1 MLSRHY
7 IYIVPPSKPVTHF
20 STYQFYKTR
29 HLRYIGT
36 MNVDT
41 GRCLGAYAT
50 STRTKEKR
58 IDPLWHILLHEKTP
72 VKSVKLTGSGRRY
85 IVALV
90 EHLSGE
96 IRWRY
101 TGPRFTPPAE
111 LLAWAESTEHALSWI
126 KSPRALRAPSFW
138 PDAVDHAFGQF
149 MPDPWEL
156 ANAIP
161 VNLRGQ
167 PETWY
172 GHDVCALVS
181 YACGLS
187 VFEISKITRVN
198 QRAVI
203 AHMCAGAK
211 KLNDIPQFR
220 LWCMNLDWSNLAG
233 IALQGEPM
241 HKRREFFEE
250 LEKTPLGLSK
260 RDVDKAMESVVF
272 KFGTDSNMTPKRE
285 EHRPIHKHVMVT
297 EPR

>member
-1 MLSRHY
+1 MLSRHC

-50 STRTKEKR
+50 STKVKEKR

-72 VKSVKLTGSGRRY
+72 VRSIKFTGSGRKY
-85 IVALV
+85 LVALV

-101 TGPRFTPPAE
+101 NGMRFNPTPE
-111 LLAWAESTEHALSWI
+111 MLTWAESTEHALSWL

-138 PDAVDHAFGQF
+138 PDEVEYAFGRF
-149 MPDPWEL
+149 VPEPWEV
-156 ANAIP
+156 ANAMP
-161 VNLRGQ
+161 VALSGQ
-167 PETWY
+167 PDSWY
-172 GHDVCALVS
+172 GHDVCALIS
-181 YACGLS
+181 YACGMTVFDLS
-187 VFEISKITRVN
+187 VMTQVN
-198 QRAVI
+198 RRAVVS
-203 AHMCAGAK
+203 HMCAGAK
-211 KLNDIPQFR
+211 KLNDIPQFK

-250 LEKTPLGLSK
+250 LE
-260 RDVDKAMESVVF
+260 RQ
-272 KFGTDSNMTPKRE
+272 SNGVSG
-285 EHRPIHKHVMVT
+285 I
-297 EPR
+297 